1 MTGAVARRPA
11 IYIPL
16 SQFPGPLPQSTGFI
30 GIRTRDTAASMVRP
44 IGEAL
49 RKINGDVG
57 STLQPL
63 EQQVRQSVAEDRLLA
78 NLSSA
83 FAGSD

>member
-1 MTGAVARRPA
+1 VTGAVARRPA
-11 IYIPL
+11 IYIPQ

-30 GIRTRDTAASMVRP
+30 GIRTRDTAVRP
-44 IGEAL
+44 TGETL

-57 STLQPL
+57 LTLQPL